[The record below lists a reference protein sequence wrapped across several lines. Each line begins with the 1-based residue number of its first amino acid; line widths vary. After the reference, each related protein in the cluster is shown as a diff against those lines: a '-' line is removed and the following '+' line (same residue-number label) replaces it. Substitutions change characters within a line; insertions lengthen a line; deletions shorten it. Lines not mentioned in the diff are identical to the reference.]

1 MKLFESFMAPRL
13 EAFLDY
19 RHKMGYCTE
28 SSRSHLRH
36 FDRYLKD
43 READWSSF
51 TPSFFLEMRS
61 DLDMSPASINRV
73 IKAARVFFKF
83 LQRREDVEHNP
94 LRDIPLLK
102 ENATVPFIFSPEQT
116 DQLLEAVSKGIRRIE
131 YYFLID
137 LGIYMAILLLARC
150 GMRISEP
157 LRLLRH
163 NYRSDD
169 GTLYIEKTKFKK
181 DRLIPILKS
190 VIREMDNYLS
200 VRQSLLPHDTNP
212 YLLAG
217 HGTAPLTDSRLRFAF
232 HQAVKDTGLE
242 QTKRVIGNMTFN
254 SPVPHSLRHAFA
266 VNTLCKIRERG
277 ESPQDAL
284 HILSAYLGHR
294 KYHYSSVYLKV
305 ANAKSRKNLL
315 DFTLWQEW
323 KNI

>member
-1 MKLFESFMAPRL
+1 MKPYKSFMAPRL

-19 RHKMGYCTE
+19 RHTMGYSTE

-61 DLDMSPASINRV
+61 DLDMSPASINQV
-73 IKAARVFFKF
+73 IKAARGFFKF

-116 DQLLEAVSKGIRRIE
+116 DQLLEAVSRTIRRTE

-163 NYRSDD
+163 HYRSDD

-181 DRLIPILKS
+181 KRLIPIVKAAM
-190 VIREMDNYLS
+190 REMDNYLS
-200 VRQSLLPHDTNP
+200 VRKALLPHDTNP

-217 HGTAPLTDSRLRFAF
+217 HGTAPLTDCRVRFAF
-232 HQAVKDTGLE
+232 HQAVRDIGLA
-242 QTKRVIGNMTFN
+242 QNKRVLGNMTFN
-254 SPVPHSLRHAFA
+254 SPVPHSLRHA
-266 VNTLCKIRERG
+266 
-277 ESPQDAL
+277 DAL

-305 ANAKSRKNLL
+305 ANAKNRKNLL

>member
-1 MKLFESFMAPRL
+1 MKPFESFMAPKL

-19 RHKMGYCTE
+19 RHKMGYATK
-28 SSRSHLRH
+28 SSRSHLRR
-36 FDRYLKD
+36 FDRYIKD

-61 DLDMSPASINRV
+61 DLRMSPHSVNQV
-73 IKAARVFFKF
+73 IKAVRGFFKF

-94 LRDIPLLK
+94 LQDIPLLR
-102 ENATVPFIFSPEQT
+102 ENATIPFIFSPEQT
-116 DQLLEAVSKGIRRIE
+116 DQLLEAVSKRIRRID
-131 YYFLID
+131 YYFLTD
-137 LGIYMAILLLARC
+137 LGIYMAILLLARS

-157 LRLLRH
+157 LRLFRH
-163 NYRSDD
+163 HYRSDD

-181 DRLIPILKS
+181 ERLIPILKS
-190 VIREMDNYLS
+190 VMREMDNYLS

-217 HGTAPLTDSRLRFAF
+217 HGIEPLTDSRVRFAF
-232 HQAVKDTGLE
+232 HQAVKDIGLE
-242 QTKRVIGNMTFN
+242 QTKRVVGNMTFN
-254 SPVPHSLRHAFA
+254 YPVPHSLRHSFA
-266 VNTLCKIRERG
+266 INTLCNIKDRG
-277 ESPQDAL
+277 ESPEDAL

-305 ANAKSRKNLL
+305 ANAKSRKNHL
-315 DFTLWQEW
+315 DYTLWQEW